1 MAIVLLLVRFHL
13 LDTDAQGRLKVKIRS
28 QGFTEGS
35 MAWHAR
41 FVEILE

>member
-1 MAIVLLLVRFHL
+1 MYCTQSHPDKEEMASKGHL
-13 LDTDAQGRLKVKIRS
+13 
-28 QGFTEGS
+28 GFTEGS